1 MKSFL
6 KFAFAIIAVAIMF
19 SSCGKSSDE
28 GAMIPSNAMFVSHI
42 DMKSMGKKLSWD
54 DIKQTSWYKK
64 AYSDSSTP
72 DWRKKILDNPASSG
86 IDFDKGLIFFA
97 QKGTGDDFHL
107 VVEGSIKSEKD
118 FELFNKNFDPA
129 QTVRKEGS
137 VNLLTLKDKNVVGW
151 DGNHFVYTMNSSTT
165 SSELYKWN
173 QDKDAQPNPA
183 PTDNSADLS
192 AYCVKLF
199 SLKSDSSLAKN
210 QKFSSLLS
218 EKGDLHFWQNTE
230 EIMKSVPNMGMLGM
244 LKLDAFFKDNV
255 TTYTA
260 NFDNGKIEID
270 QKGYASKEL
279 TDLLKS
285 QMNGKVNNDMIK
297 DIPSQNVFGV
307 LATSFKP
314 GTLVALI
321 KLTGADGFINTYAQQ
336 MGFSLDDFSKA
347 TNGNMLLAFSDFK
360 MKADSFNYKD
370 DSGNEIGSGKFN
382 KPDLNFI
389 FSVGIGDKASLQKV
403 IGAGKTLS
411 TQMGKDSLFQENM
424 NDKRV
429 AFSNTPDFAK
439 QYLAGGNNKFDFTDK
454 ISGHPIGLYIDFH
467 KILSELAT
475 AKSKDPNENVMLDQS
490 LKMWNN
496 MVMTGGDFK
505 GGAFTATADINLV
518 DEKTNSLKQLN
529 IYMDDMFKFAEARK
543 DNSHEKKLDS
553 LLTPPPID
561 TVKVK

>member
-6 KFAFAIIAVAIMF
+6 KFAFAISAVAVMF
-19 SSCGKSSDE
+19 SSCSKSSDE

-42 DMKSMGKKLSWD
+42 DMKSMGQKVSWD

-64 AYSDSSTP
+64 ASSDSSTP

-97 QKGTGDDFHL
+97 QKGTGSDFHL
-107 VVEGSIKSEKD
+107 VVEGSLKSEKD
-118 FELFNKNFDPA
+118 FEQFNKNFDPA

-151 DGNHFVYTMNSSTT
+151 DGSHFVYTMNSSTT

-173 QDKDAQPNPA
+173 QNKDAQPNA
-183 PTDNSADLS
+183 EPTDNSAELS

-199 SLKSDSSLAKN
+199 SLKPDSSLAKN
-210 QKFSSLLS
+210 EKFAALLN

-230 EIMKSVPNMGMLGM
+230 EIVKSVPNMGMLGM
-244 LKLDAFFKDNV
+244 LKMDAFFKDNV
-255 TTYTA
+255 SAYTV
-260 NFDNGKIEID
+260 NFDNGKIEVD

-297 DIPSQNVFGV
+297 DIPSQNVFAV

-314 GTLVALI
+314 GTLVALL
-321 KLTGADGFINTYAQQ
+321 KLAGVDGVLNTYAQQ

-347 TNGNMLLAFSDFK
+347 TNGNMMLALSDFK
-360 MKADSFNYKD
+360 MNADSFNYKD

-382 KPDLNFI
+382 KPNLNFI
-389 FSVGIGDKASLQKV
+389 FSVGIGDKASLQKI

-424 NDKRV
+424 NDKRL
-429 AFSNTPDFAK
+429 AFSNTPDLAK
-439 QYLAGGNNKFDFTDK
+439 QYLAGNNSKYDFTDK
-454 ISGHPIGLYIDFH
+454 ITGHPIGLYIDFH
-467 KILSELAT
+467 KVLSELST
-475 AKSKDPNENVMLDQS
+475 SKSNDSNDNAMLDQG

-496 MVMTGGDFK
+496 VIITGGDFK
-505 GGAFTATADINLV
+505 DGAFTAKADVNLV
-518 DEKTNSLKQLN
+518 DAKTNSLKQLN
-529 IYMDDMFKFAEARK
+529 TYIDEMFKLAQASK
-543 DNSHEKKLDS
+543 ASSHEKKLDS